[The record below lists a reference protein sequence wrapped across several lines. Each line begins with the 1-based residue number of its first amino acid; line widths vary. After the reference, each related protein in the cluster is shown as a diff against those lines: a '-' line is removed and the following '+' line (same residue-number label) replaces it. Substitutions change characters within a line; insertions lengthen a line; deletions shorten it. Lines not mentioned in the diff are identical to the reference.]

1 MSDFEPNEPNDD
13 EIISIPITTTTTP
26 DEIILEKETFLK
38 KDAHPCQY
46 CGNSCY
52 GKQCKQCHLKM
63 LDSQKGVCM
72 DCNVS
77 FHAVRRDGSKRRRC
91 TECQTAYNNKY
102 ISQCPDCN
110 NTYHAY
116 MEDGRVFEK
125 CFGCYKKSLHKCTNC
140 DNFTKFEYAL
150 CRNCYQTSDRG
161 GGGGIG
167 NGNGT
172 NRRFHSSPRELQLFK
187 CNNEICENLTSKNL
201 CKSCYVGGGM

>member
-1 MSDFEPNEPNDD
+1 MSDFDNNNEPNELD
-13 EIISIPITTTTTP
+13 TTTP
-26 DEIILEKETFLK
+26 TFHETIGNISDEPRDTFVK

-72 DCNVS
+72 DCNS
-77 FHAVRRDGSKRRRC
+77 TFHAVRRDGSKRRRC
-91 TECQTAYNNKY
+91 TDCQTSYNNKY

-161 GGGGIG
+161 GGGDRGG
-167 NGNGT
+167 RG
-172 NRRFHSSPRELQLFK
+172 RFHSSPRELQLFK
-187 CNNEICENLTSKNL
+187 CNTDICENLTSKNL
-201 CKSCYVGGGM
+201 CKSCYIGGGL

>member
-1 MSDFEPNEPNDD
+1 MSDFDNNEL
-13 EIISIPITTTTTP
+13 IITTPSLITTTDAP
-26 DEIILEKETFLK
+26 IYENISDEPRETFVK

-46 CGNSCY
+46 CGNPCY

-72 DCNVS
+72 DCNSS

-91 TECQTAYNNKY
+91 TECQTSYNSKY

-150 CRNCYQTSDRG
+150 CRNCYQTSDRDG
-161 GGGGIG
+161 GDRGGR
-167 NGNGT
+167 
-172 NRRFHSSPRELQLFK
+172 RRFHSSPRELQLFK
-187 CNNEICENLTSKNL
+187 CNTEICENLTSKNL
-201 CKSCYVGGGM
+201 CKSCYIGGGM